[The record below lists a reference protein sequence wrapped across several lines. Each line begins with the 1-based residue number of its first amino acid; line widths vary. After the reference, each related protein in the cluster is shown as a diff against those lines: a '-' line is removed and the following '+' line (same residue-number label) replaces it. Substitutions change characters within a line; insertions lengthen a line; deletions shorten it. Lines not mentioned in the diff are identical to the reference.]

1 MKSLKRRDFIKVSA
15 GVGLGVFLPR
25 CKTAQTDGTSGI
37 SQDQE
42 TYDYIVVGSGAGGG
56 PLAANLAREG
66 FRVLLLEAGG
76 PAKGNL
82 NVEVPAFNT
91 LSTED
96 PELSWHF
103 YVNHYKDAAKQKRN
117 SKLTPQ
123 GVLYPRAATWGGCT
137 SHNAMIMVYPHNSD
151 WNGIAQ
157 LTGDT
162 SWQAE
167 KMREYFKRVE
177 QCTYVSEFDDR
188 RRSSRHGYKGWLP
201 TSQIDTSLAL
211 RNPFD
216 LKPVRIITSALSK
229 AGLGSSLSQIISGTL
244 DPNDWNTVSSGISG
258 VFNTPVTISKGRRAG
273 VREYLIDTQT
283 KFPRNLVI
291 RSHALVSRVLFREKK
306 AAGVEY
312 LSGAKLYRADMNPAT
327 TEASQK
333 VQVFCRREVI
343 LAGGAFNTPQLL
355 MLSGVGPADELQR
368 HNIAVVHPLPG
379 VGRNLQD
386 RYEVTV
392 VNKLKSSFDL
402 LKNCAITK
410 PRDPCLDEWK
420 NYKTGPYTANGVI
433 LGMARKSSASAPDTD
448 LYIFGAPG
456 FFKGYYPGYAK
467 ESVAHKDMFTWAVLK
482 AHTGNRGGEVTL
494 KSADPRD
501 TPVINFNYFEDGD
514 AAAVDSDLNSVL
526 SGLKFARSIMK
537 DQSDVKEELVPGPQV
552 QTDAQLRTHI
562 KNEAWGHHASC
573 SNKMGPASDPMA
585 VVDSNFRVHGLQGL
599 RVVDA
604 SIFPR
609 IPGFF
614 IVSAVYMVSEKATDA
629 ILRDARQG

>member
-15 GVGLGVFLPR
+15 GAGLGVFLSQ
-25 CKTAQTDGTSGI
+25 CKTAQTDGTSGV

-103 YVNHYKDAAKQKRN
+103 YVNHYKDVAKQKRN
-117 SKLTPQ
+117 SKRTPQ

-151 WNGIAQ
+151 WDGIARE
-157 LTGDT
+157 THDD
-162 SWQAE
+162 SWAAAS
-167 KMREYFKRVE
+167 MREYFKKLER
-177 QCTYVSEFDDR
+177 CTYVNAADDR
-188 RRSSRHGYKGWLP
+188 RQDGRHGFNGWLP
-201 TSQIDTSLAL
+201 TSRIDSSLAL
-211 RNPFD
+211 RNPLD
-216 LKPVRIITSALSK
+216 LKPLRIATAAVGK
-229 AGLGSSLSQIISGTL
+229 AGWGSSLSQIITGGL
-244 DPNDWNTVSSGISG
+244 DPNSWQSVSAGITG
-258 VFNTPVTISKGRRAG
+258 VFNTPVSISQGRRAG
-273 VREYLIDTQT
+273 VREYLVESQSKYPD
-283 KFPRNLVI
+283 NLVI
-291 RSHALVSRVLFREKK
+291 RSHALASRVLFQEKK
-306 AAGVEY
+306 AVGVEY
-312 LSGAKLYRADMNPAT
+312 LSGARLYRADMNPAT
-327 TEASQK
+327 TDSSKK

-355 MLSGVGPADELQR
+355 MLSGVGPADELRR

-410 PRDPCLDEWK
+410 PNDPCLEEWK
-420 NYKTGPYTANGVI
+420 SKKTGPYTANGVI
-433 LGMARKSSASAPDTD
+433 FGMARKSSNAAPETD

-467 ESVAHKDMFTWAVLK
+467 ESVAHKNMFTWAVLK
-482 AHTGNRGGEVTL
+482 AHTGNRGGAVTL
-494 KSADPRD
+494 KSADPLD
-501 TPVINFNYFEDGD
+501 TPAINFNYFEDGD
-514 AAAVDSDLNSVL
+514 AAAAESDLNAVL

-537 DQSDVKEELVPGPQV
+537 DQSDVKEELVPGAQV
-552 QTDAQLRTHI
+552 QSDAQLRTHI

-614 IVSAVYMVSEKATDA
+614 IVSAVYMISEKATDA
-629 ILRDARQG
+629 ILRDARHG